1 MSEDT
6 SGDTRTKVRLL
17 NDAFRASL
25 VTPKPSGKLYAT
37 AGIAA
42 HGSDFRSRA
51 IEAVVAF
58 SDFTKD
64 IDPSSTH
71 DMMRVVIDDVIVWA
85 KIDYYDKADPDLGAE
100 DPGNSAT
107 TERVMT
113 LMLPEE
119 Y

>member
-1 MSEDT
+1 MSPHE
-6 SGDTRTKVRLL
+6 TRDRIRDL

-25 VTPKPSGKLYAT
+25 ITQTPLGKLYAT

-42 HGSDFRSRA
+42 HGADFQNRA

-58 SDFTKD
+58 SDFTED
-64 IDPSSTH
+64 IDPSRTH
-71 DMMRVVIDDVIVWA
+71 NMMCVTIDGIITWA
-85 KIDYYDKADPDLGAE
+85 KIDYYDKADPDLGAD
-100 DPGNSAT
+100 DPSNAET

-113 LMLPEE
+113 LLKHCE